1 MEIQFDWQKI
11 HSSILYEGAA
21 VEKTAQIAARDIALS
36 IEREQTEPGEVFG
49 TSPEL
54 CERFGLGRETLLEA
68 ARLLENRGIA
78 RMRRGP
84 RGGLTALGGKRPG
97 ADVLLSRYLPGTGM
111 TAECVQEARNAIAI
125 MDRYTALAAGAPT
138 ERFEGAFQHML
149 AGRTFPIATPLPTG
163 WTGEIRSRCLRPF
176 ADVLD
181 RMAAQAAE
189 ASEHDPID
197 DTANEGLVAFT
208 ARYLSNEAFRLREA
222 GDHKLGNELQLARRI
237 GVSRQVL
244 RQAMRLLEEQGLLS
258 CRRGRS
264 NGIVAAA
271 LHPAGLL
278 RDLGDCFAQ
287 IGLVEAEFRPVLM
300 ILDRLNRTL
309 FAFRGQEQHFAA
321 MREMNIRKD
330 WQKPATHF
338 RRMLVEYPVIAN
350 PALTLLEQ
358 TLSAYRARRAGP
370 GTFVTIG
377 DTEVLHRS
385 IFQHIDMMS
394 ARKFASADHHYVGMQ
409 RQVSTILGS
418 F

>member
-1 MEIQFDWQKI
+1 MEIRFDWQKI
-11 HSSILYEGAA
+11 HSSILYEGAT

-97 ADVLLSRYLPGTGM
+97 ADILLARYLPGTGM
-111 TAECVQEARNAIAI
+111 TIEYLQEARNAISI
-125 MDRYTALAAGAPT
+125 MDRYAALADGAPAD
-138 ERFEGAFQHML
+138 RFEGAFHRML
-149 AGRTFPIATPLPTG
+149 AGRASPMSAPLPAG
-163 WTGEIRSRCLRPF
+163 WTGEIRNRCLRPF
-176 ADVLD
+176 ADILD
-181 RMAAQAAE
+181 RMIAQADDADHG
-189 ASEHDPID
+189 AID
-197 DTANEGLVAFT
+197 DTAHEGLVAFT
-208 ARYLSNEAFRLREA
+208 ARYLSSEALRLREA
-222 GDHKLGNELQLARRI
+222 GHQKLGNELQLARRI

-258 CRRGRS
+258 SRRGRS

-271 LHPAGLL
+271 LHPAGLV

-300 ILDRLNRTL
+300 ILDRLNRSL
-309 FAFRGQEQHFAA
+309 FAYRAQEQHFVT

-338 RRMLVEYPVIAN
+338 RRMLVEYPAIAN

-358 TLSAYRARRAGP
+358 ALSAYRARRAGP

-385 IFQHIDMMS
+385 IFQHIDLMA

-409 RQVSTILGS
+409 HQVSTILGS